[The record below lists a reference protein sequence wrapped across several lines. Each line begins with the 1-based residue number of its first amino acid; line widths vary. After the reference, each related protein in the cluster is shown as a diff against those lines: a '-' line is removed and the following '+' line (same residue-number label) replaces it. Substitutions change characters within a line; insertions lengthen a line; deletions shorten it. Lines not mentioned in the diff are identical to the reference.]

1 MPYLFEITFPQI
13 DMNYLQDC
21 KQVVQFTLHEDLQ
34 YSTKFAI
41 LLYDDIVMLQADN
54 KLYSIFI
61 LNQFNTLSHVLDTL
75 QFDYHQIDITS
86 NILTNH
92 VTTQILSLELQNITP
107 LTMNIYTSKFTLQSM
122 LSNTPLPVSQIE
134 KEQVRCAL
142 QKSHIAVQCAESVLE

>member
-41 LLYDDIVMLQADN
+41 LLYDNIVMLQADN

>member
-34 YSTKFAI
+34 HSTKFAI
-41 LLYDDIVMLQADN
+41 LLYDDIVMLQADD

-61 LNQFNTLSHVLDTL
+61 LNQFNTISQVLDTL

-92 VTTQILSLELQNITP
+92 VTSLILSLELQNITP
-107 LTMNIYTSKFTLQSM
+107 ITMNIYTSKFILQSM
-122 LSNTPLPVSQIE
+122 LSNTPLPVPQIE

>member
-41 LLYDDIVMLQADN
+41 LLYDDIVVLQADD

-61 LNQFNTLSHVLDTL
+61 LNQFNTISQVLDTL
-75 QFDYHQIDITS
+75 QFDYHQIDIIS

-92 VTTQILSLELQNITP
+92 VTSLILSLELQNITP
-107 LTMNIYTSKFTLQSM
+107 ITMNIYTSKFILQSM
-122 LSNTPLPVSQIE
+122 LSNTPLPVLQIE
-134 KEQVRCAL
+134 KEQVHCAL